1 MKTAKITQMRSTA
14 KALVAFGRGILAADE
29 SLPTIGTRFAA
40 YGIESTEEN
49 RRAYRE
55 MLFRTPHIADS
66 ISGVILFDET
76 IRQRDRDGKSMVDV
90 LRRQGIIPGI
100 KVDRGTK
107 PLAFF
112 PGETTTEGIE
122 GLRERLEEYRELGAR
137 FTKWRAVLKIGH
149 QLPTMTSIAA
159 NANLL
164 ASFAALSQEAGLV
177 PIVEPEVL
185 RDGDHSLSRCEE
197 VTNQAL
203 RTVFQALGDY
213 RVEFEAVILKPNM
226 VTPGI
231 GCTDRISTEQIAE
244 ATLRCLH
251 GSVPSPVPGIVFLS
265 GGQAE
270 VEATE
275 RLNAINLLGPAP
287 WELSFSFGR
296 ALQESALRTWK
307 GLAAN
312 VAEAQSAFADRARL
326 NAFARN
332 GLYDS
337 EMEKNQH
344 SLVCS

>member
-1 MKTAKITQMRSTA
+1 MKTAKTAEMRSTA

-29 SLPTIGTRFAA
+29 SVPTIGARFAA
-40 YGIESTEEN
+40 CGIESSAES

-55 MLFRTPHIADS
+55 MLFTTPHIAES

-76 IRQRDRDGKSMVDV
+76 IHQFAHDEIPMVDV
-90 LRRQGIIPGI
+90 LRRQGIIPGV
-100 KVDRGTK
+100 KVDRGAK
-107 PLAFF
+107 PLALF
-112 PGETTTEGIE
+112 PGETITEGLD

-137 FTKWRAVLKIGH
+137 FAKWRAVLKIGH

-164 ASFAALSQEAGLV
+164 APFAALSQEAGLV

-185 RDGDHSLSRCEE
+185 RDGDHTLSRCEE
-197 VTNQAL
+197 VTSRVL

-213 RVEFEAVILKPNM
+213 RVELEAVILKPNM
-226 VTPGI
+226 VTPGTRCI
-231 GCTDRISTEQIAE
+231 DRISTEQIAE
-244 ATLRCLH
+244 ATLHCLR
-251 GSVPSPVPGIVFLS
+251 GSVPSHVPGVVFLS
-265 GGQAE
+265 GGQTE

-275 RLNAINLLGPAP
+275 RLNAINLPGMAP

-296 ALQESALRTWK
+296 ALQETALRTWN

-312 VAEAQSAFADRARL
+312 GAEAQAAFADRARL

>member
-1 MKTAKITQMRSTA
+1 MKPAKIAEMRSTA

-40 YGIESTEEN
+40 YGIDSTGEN

-55 MLFRTPHIADS
+55 MLFRTPHIAES

-76 IRQRDRDGKSMVDV
+76 IRQHARDGTPMVDV

-112 PGETTTEGIE
+112 PGETITEGLD
-122 GLRERLEEYRELGAR
+122 GLRERLEEYRDLGAR
-137 FTKWRAVLKIGH
+137 FTKWRAVLKITH
-149 QLPTMTSIAA
+149 NLPTMTSIAE
-159 NANLL
+159 NANRL
-164 ASFAALSQEAGLV
+164 AYFAALSHEAGLV

-185 RDGDHSLSRCEE
+185 REGEHTLSRCEE
-197 VTNQAL
+197 VTSQVL
-203 RTVFQALGDY
+203 RTVFQALGDH

-226 VTPGI
+226 VTPGTRCI
-231 GCTDRISTEQIAE
+231 DRISTEQIAE
-244 ATLRCLH
+244 ATLRCLR
-251 GSVPSPVPGIVFLS
+251 GSVPGRVPGIVFLS
-265 GGQAE
+265 GGQTE

-275 RLNAINLLGPAP
+275 RLNAINLCGTAP

-296 ALQESALRTWK
+296 ALQESALRTWN

-312 VAEAQSAFADRARL
+312 VAGAQAAFADRARL